1 MSDTMLSI
9 SQGQR
14 KAIAE
19 KEQAPEPSSAH
30 DPAVLVSV
38 SIAVIKHNQRQLGGK
53 GLLSLLF
60 YIVIHH

>member
-19 KEQAPEPSSAH
+19 KEQAH

-38 SIAVIKHNQRQLGGK
+38 SIAMIKHNQRQLGGK